1 MICLISNSKNKVM
14 RVRKSKGSFIYSDPL
29 FWLCVVI
36 PTLCLVIYYGFIASD
51 VYTSESKFV
60 IRSPDEQSVTGIGV
74 ALKNIGFNA
83 SSDDSYLVRDYL
95 TSRDAVQNLRND
107 LNVQDKYSAETVD
120 IVSRFG
126 TIGNPTFE
134 NFYEY
139 FNKKIKVVYDPA
151 SSISS
156 LQVEAYS
163 AEDAQKINEELLKM
177 SELVINRINVN
188 AKNDILLAAEDEV
201 RQAQESSKNA
211 ATSLAEYRVDN
222 EVFNPEG
229 QSMILLQEISKLQ
242 DALIQTETQLAQA
255 RELTPENPQIKSME
269 ARIKTLNQSIK
280 EKSIKVTGPNDG
292 SLSNRSVDYQ
302 RLQLEKELADKQL
315 IAAMANYEQAKSE
328 FNKKQLY
335 LERLAQPSLPD
346 EATKPKRIKNII
358 SGFIFGLLLWGVLRL
373 FVAGVREHND

>member
-1 MICLISNSKNKVM
+1 M
-14 RVRKSKGSFIYSDPL
+14 RNSKGSVIYLDPL
-29 FWLCVVI
+29 FWICVVI
-36 PTLCLVIYYGFIASD
+36 PTLCLSIYYGLIASD

-60 IRSPDEQSVTGIGV
+60 IRSPNQQSVSGLGV

-95 TSRDAVQNLRND
+95 TSRDAVQNLKTD
-107 LNVQDKYSAETVD
+107 LNIQEKYSADTVD
-120 IVSRFG
+120 MVSRFG

-156 LQVEAYS
+156 LQVEAYT
-163 AEDAQKINEELLKM
+163 AEDAKAINEELLKM
-177 SELVINRINVN
+177 SEVVINRINSN
-188 AKNDILLAAEDEV
+188 AKNDILIAAEKEV
-201 RQAQESSKNA
+201 QAAQEASKEA
-211 ATSLAEYRVDN
+211 AVKLAEYRVDN

-229 QSMILLQEISKLQ
+229 QSMLLLQEISKLQ
-242 DALIQTETQLAQA
+242 DALIQTETQLTQA
-255 RELTPENPQIKSME
+255 RQLTPDNPQIKSME
-269 ARIKTLNQSIK
+269 ARIKSLNKSIK
-280 EKSIKVTGPNDG
+280 EKSAQITGTKTG
-292 SLSNRSVDYQ
+292 SLSNRSVEYQ

-315 IAAMANYEQAKSE
+315 ISAMAHYEQSKNE

-335 LERLAQPSLPD
+335 LERLASPSLPD
-346 EATKPKRIKNII
+346 EATKPERFKNVL
-358 SGFIFGLLLWGVLRL
+358 SGLVFGLLLWGVLRL

>member
-1 MICLISNSKNKVM
+1 M
-14 RVRKSKGSFIYSDPL
+14 RKFKGAWVYLDPL

-36 PTLCLVIYYGFIASD
+36 PTVCLTIYYGMIASD

-60 IRSPDEQSVTGIGV
+60 IRSPNEQSVTGIGL
-74 ALKNIGFNA
+74 ALKSIGFNA

-95 TSRDAVQNLRND
+95 TSRDAVQNLKND
-107 LNVQDKYSAETVD
+107 LGVQEKYSADSVD
-120 IVSRFG
+120 WVSRFG
-126 TIGNPTFE
+126 TFGDPTFE
-134 NFYEY
+134 HFYEY

-156 LQVEAYS
+156 LQVEAYT

-177 SELVINRINVN
+177 SEVVINKINGN
-188 AKNDILLAAEDEV
+188 AKNDILIAAEKEV
-201 RQAQESSKNA
+201 QEAQNASKQAAIN
-211 ATSLAEYRVDN
+211 LAQYRVKN

-242 DALIQTETQLAQA
+242 DALIQTETQLIQA
-255 RELTPENPQIKSME
+255 KQLTPDNPQIKSMQ
-269 ARIKTLNQSIK
+269 ARIKTLNDSIR
-280 EKSIKVTGPNDG
+280 EKSAKVIGSKDG
-292 SLSNRSVDYQ
+292 SLSNRSVEYQ
-302 RLQLEKELADKQL
+302 RLQLEKELADKRL
-315 IAAMANYEQAKSE
+315 MSVMASHEQAKTE

-346 EATKPKRIKNII
+346 EATKPKRFKSIL
-358 SGFIFGLLLWGVLRL
+358 SGFIFGLLAWGVLRL